1 MAERRMFAKTII
13 DSDAFVDMP
22 LSTQALYFHLSMR
35 ADDEGFVNSPKKIQ
49 RMIGA
54 SDDDMRVLA
63 GKKFII
69 PFETGIVVIKHWKI
83 HNYIRGDRI
92 VETKYTDEKSMLVL
106 NENGAY
112 SLAIKDDVNEI
123 KSLSEN
129 GATKRQIAYKES
141 ELPYSFDYKIKRVFY
156 GKPCPICGFKMQA
169 DVDEMGIGTRN
180 RIPSIQHNVP
190 ISKGGAH
197 SIDNISV
204 ICKQCNITI
213 QDKATD
219 ELNNAEVVKMWDK
232 IVEAERRGIEW
243 FWHPERLNEVN
254 VSQVSVKCQS
264 NDGIGKVSIGK
275 DRLDKDSK
283 EETHLSVCKEESHR
297 FVPPTQNEVLQ
308 YATEKGQWIDADK
321 FCDFYESKGWMVG
334 KNKMKDWK
342 AAVRGWCSR
351 NKIDGSAPQVQ
362 RNAKVQASQ
371 GFGTERKDVDYNAL
385 VMERIKRQWAEEE
398 DT

>member
-54 SDDDMRVLA
+54 TDDDMRILA

-69 PFETGIVVIKHWKI
+69 PFDTGIVVIKHWKI

-92 VETKYTDEKSMLVL
+92 VETKYTDEKSMLIL

-123 KSLSEN
+123 KELTEN
-129 GATKRQIAYKES
+129 SATKRQIAYKES

-156 GKPCPICGFKMQA
+156 GKPCPICGAKMDTRA
-169 DVDEMGIGTRN
+169 DDMGISTRD
-180 RIPSIQHNVP
+180 RIPSIQHNIP
-190 ISKGGAH
+190 ISKGGTH
-197 SIDNISV
+197 SLDNISV
-204 ICKQCNITI
+204 ICKKCNISI
-213 QDKATD
+213 QDKETG
-219 ELNNAEVVKMWDK
+219 ELNNAEVVKEWDV
-232 IVEAERRGIEW
+232 ITEAERRGIDW
-243 FWHPERLNEVN
+243 FWHPEMLDEIR
-254 VSQVSVKCQS
+254 VSQMSVKCQS
-264 NDGIGKVSIGK
+264 SDSIVKDSVGKDRIGK
-275 DRLDKDSK
+275 DSIDIK
-283 EETHLSVCKEESHR
+283 ENR
-297 FVPPTQNEVLQ
+297 FVPPTADDVAA
-308 YATEKGQWIDADK
+308 YAREKSLTIDAQR
-321 FCDFYESKGWMVG
+321 FVDFYESKGWMVG

-351 NKIDGSAPQVQ
+351 NNGQPSAQ
-362 RNAKVQASQ
+362 RSEKTQAAY
-371 GFGTERKDVDYNAL
+371 GFSTERRDVDYNKLAW
-385 VMERIKRQWAEEE
+385 EAINQSWSDDE
-398 DT
+398 